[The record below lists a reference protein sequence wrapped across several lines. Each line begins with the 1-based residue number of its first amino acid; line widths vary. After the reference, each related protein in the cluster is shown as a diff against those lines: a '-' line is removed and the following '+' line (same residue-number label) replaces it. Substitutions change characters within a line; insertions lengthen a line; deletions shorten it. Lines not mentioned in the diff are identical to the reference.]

1 MCDKIITLSTW
12 QNLFENPE
20 WSGGGVGNELK
31 KVAVRMDWKNNK
43 YLYNNN
49 FSDVP
54 RVGFIIWSYSSFF
67 NTFWLVISVP

>member
-31 KVAVRMDWKNNK
+31 KVAVRMEEQQV
-43 YLYNNN
+43 YNNN

-54 RVGFIIWSYSSFF
+54 RVGFIIRSYSSFF
-67 NTFWLVISVP
+67 KTFWLVISVP

>member
-20 WSGGGVGNELK
+20 WSGGGGGVGNELK
-31 KVAVRMDWKNNK
+31 KVAVRMEEQQV
-43 YLYNNN
+43 YNNN

-54 RVGFIIWSYSSFF
+54 TG
-67 NTFWLVISVP
+67 SVL

>member
-20 WSGGGVGNELK
+20 WSGGGGVGNELK
-31 KVAVRMDWKNNK
+31 KVAVRMEEQQV
-43 YLYNNN
+43 YNNN

-54 RVGFIIWSYSSFF
+54 RVGFIIRSSSSFL

>member
-31 KVAVRMDWKNNK
+31 KVAVRMEEQQV
-43 YLYNNN
+43 YNNN

-54 RVGFIIWSYSSFF
+54 RVGFIIRSYSSFF

>member
-20 WSGGGVGNELK
+20 WSGGGGVGNELK
-31 KVAVRMDWKNNK
+31 KVAVRMEEQQV
-43 YLYNNN
+43 YNNN

-54 RVGFIIWSYSSFF
+54 TG
-67 NTFWLVISVP
+67 